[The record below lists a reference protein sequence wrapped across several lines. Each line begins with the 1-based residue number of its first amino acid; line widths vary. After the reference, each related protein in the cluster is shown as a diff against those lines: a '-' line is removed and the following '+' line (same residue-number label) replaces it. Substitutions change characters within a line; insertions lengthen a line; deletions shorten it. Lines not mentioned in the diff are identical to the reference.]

1 MSSQHRTART
11 MERQHARALQ
21 TYTWATI
28 EAKNLLLCISIAA
41 DHGECVDDDLR
52 PALGVAI
59 DGVARLLDG
68 VSRQFEHLDVRE
80 TKQEAT
86 EVSRG

>member
-1 MSSQHRTART
+1 MNKQLTTPAAKLQ
-11 MERQHARALQ
+11 EAVRA
-21 TYTWATI
+21 YTWATL

-68 VSRQFEHLDVRE
+68 VACKFDHLANATLIE
-80 TKQEAT
+80 EA
-86 EVSRG
+86 EVPSG